1 MRYVSKTLFAAALS
15 LSAVGAFGQGDQP
28 SPPNPANPPAQV
40 SPCPKVEIQNPANRA
55 IREGQP
61 LTFVARLTGGDKNVV
76 PSILWN
82 LSAGSIRE
90 GQGTHKIEVD
100 SHGAGT
106 YRQIVADL
114 WIGGYAPECSAQAA
128 SQTITV
134 IPPAVKI
141 DEFGELPADKEA
153 ERIAS
158 ASGAVAQTN
167 DYVYVIAYSGRSS
180 ERGYANL
187 ALRRMADQFS
197 KAGVG
202 SRRVGTLDGG
212 FREQPAFEFWVVPEG
227 SDVPRPTPTI
237 DRKEI
242 VYPKTTPARRVP
254 ARKL

>member
-1 MRYVSKTLFAAALS
+1 MRYVSRTLFAAVLS
-15 LSAVGAFGQGDQP
+15 LSAVGAYGQDDQP
-28 SPPNPANPPAQV
+28 SPPNPSNPPAQA
-40 SPCPKVEIQNPANRA
+40 SPCPNIQIKSPTPKT

-61 LTFVARLTGGDKNVV
+61 VTVMAQVSGGDKAVS
-76 PSILWN
+76 PSILWS
-82 LSAGSIRE
+82 LSSGSIRD

-100 SHGAGT
+100 SNGAGA
-106 YRQIVADL
+106 YRQIVAEL
-114 WIGGYAPECSAQAA
+114 WIGGYPPECTAQAA
-128 SQTITV
+128 PYTFVV

-141 DEFGELPADKEA
+141 DEFGELTPEKEA

-158 ASGAVAQTN
+158 ASGAVSQGN
-167 DYVYVIAYSGRSS
+167 DYIYVIAYSGRSS
-180 ERGYANL
+180 QRGYANL

-202 SRRVGTLDGG
+202 PRRVGTLDGG

-254 ARKL
+254 ARKP